1 MNKSNTFFIK
11 YSIITL
17 IICALV
23 CVIIIFSSNIT
34 GASEQSSYASEEG
47 SPVTVIID
55 AGHGGEDGGT
65 QSRDGL
71 LEKDLNLDIAKRLSL
86 LFSQNGVNVIMT
98 RSDDRLLYDK
108 NGDYKGRKKALDAQA
123 RLNIASEDPN
133 AIFISI
139 HQNYFSSSQYSGL
152 QVWYSGND
160 NRSMELAQYIQS
172 GVKSTLQPNNNR
184 QTKLAGSNIYLLEH
198 IKNPAVLIECGFL
211 SNPEEAKRL
220 SDPTYRQNLSE
231 VIYRSVTEYIK
242 MSEKA

>member
-34 GASEQSSYASEEG
+34 GASDQSSYTSEEG

-86 LFSQNGVNVIMT
+86 LFSQNGINVIMT